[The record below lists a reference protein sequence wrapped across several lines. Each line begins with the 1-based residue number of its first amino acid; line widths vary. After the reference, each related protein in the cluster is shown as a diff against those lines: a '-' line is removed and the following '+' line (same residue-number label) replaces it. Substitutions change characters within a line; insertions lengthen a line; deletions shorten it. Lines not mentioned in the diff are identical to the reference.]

1 MLDSPS
7 HHRAHMGNP
16 IGVVDHLARQPH
28 GAADAAAGC
37 HPHLDAELLHHRRC
51 QADRALLVMIMT
63 RVIVVTGAGSGA
75 MLAVSVLRVAIIA
88 LGVIVP

>member
-1 MLDSPS
+1 
-7 HHRAHMGNP
+7 
-16 IGVVDHLARQPH
+16 
-28 GAADAAAGC
+28 
-37 HPHLDAELLHHRRC
+37 
-51 QADRALLVMIMT
+51 MIMT